1 MGDWTEQLMSAL
13 TKLGCCLL
21 DTHTL
26 DFPCKALSAFVQEP
40 TAAGLLDALAAAQAV
55 AAVRQAEQQ
64 AAQHARGSR
73 LAGWVEPNWHQ
84 LLQHL
89 NPAERH
95 HLRTY
100 LLQAKWFSAA
110 PAAAGSDSS
119 KAGVGFSQQQLQ
131 VLRSLPIFELHP
143 PLAYEDD
150 CSASSSGGGGSSADG
165 SSNGSSGGGSRSQLQ
180 NTGLLGLLQPASAA
194 AGSAAGTGLHRSLP
208 APGSQQQLLLPPQG
222 ITSGAV
228 LGSQFLRCE
237 SASEEVVLIQH
248 LGIRRL
254 PMQEFL
260 MLHLAKA
267 PQQLDPRALIS
278 TVAHILHSLKDLS
291 AREPDLLLSI
301 KGLAIIPTRAGS
313 GAGEGAP
320 PPQQEARQ
328 QLVLAAPCE
337 LFDPSNAALVQ
348 LLDPRHF
355 PAAPFDGTLA
365 SHNSTGR
372 AAGAGAVIG
381 AAVAAAEAKALL
393 AGLTLCGLR
402 REIDL
407 EVRSSTQRI
416 RLCLMGGVGLTHVR
430 LPACSVPAFIRRRC
444 CRSSLLLLRMW
455 RHCPWTTPQP
465 HPVPSCCCS
474 TWISGPGSTRSHP
487 TRRPHSGSGCRRCLG
502 APCWLNPLKRASLGR
517 TYTLSSSSSMTRRC
531 LAQLKQTQQQMPAS
545 SRTSR
550 SGRGAPRP
558 RQWRQ
563 QKWHGWSAH
572 RCGCWPHPSPVG
584 SCGSCWAGVS
594 RRCCGPSL
602 HRCSWP
608 SSGTSTLRAR

>member
-13 TKLGCCLL
+13 TKLGCYLL

-55 AAVRQAEQQ
+55 AAVRQAELQ
-64 AAQHARGSR
+64 AAQHGRGIR
-73 LAGWVEPNWHQ
+73 LAGWVQPKWAQ

-110 PAAAGSDSS
+110 TAAAGSDSS
-119 KAGVGFSQQQLQ
+119 KAGAGFSQQQLQ
-131 VLRSLPIFELHP
+131 VLRSLPIFEVHP

-150 CSASSSGGGGSSADG
+150 CGASSSGGGSSAGG

-180 NTGLLGLLQPASAA
+180 DAGLLGLLQPASAA
-194 AGSAAGTGLHRSLP
+194 AGSAAGASLHRSLP

-237 SASEEVVLIQH
+237 SASEEAVLIQH

-278 TVAHILHSLKDLS
+278 TVAHILHGLKDLS

-301 KGLAIIPTRAGS
+301 KGLAIIPSRAGS
-313 GAGEGAP
+313 GARDGAP
-320 PPQQEARQ
+320 PPQQQARQ

-348 LLDPRHF
+348 LLDPGHF

-372 AAGAGAVIG
+372 AAGGGAVIG
-381 AAVAAAEAKALL
+381 AAAAAAEAKALL

-407 EVRSSTQRI
+407 EVRSSRQRI
-416 RLCLMGGVGLTHVR
+416 WCCLMG
-430 LPACSVPAFIRRRC
+430 ARRKPLC
-444 CRSSLLLLRMW
+444 VWCVCSSL
-455 RHCPWTTPQP
+455 
-465 HPVPSCCCS
+465 
-474 TWISGPGSTRSHP
+474 
-487 TRRPHSGSGCRRCLG
+487 
-502 APCWLNPLKRASLGR
+502 AD
-517 TYTLSSSSSMTRRC
+517 
-531 LAQLKQTQQQMPAS
+531 
-545 SRTSR
+545 
-550 SGRGAPRP
+550 
-558 RQWRQ
+558 
-563 QKWHGWSAH
+563 
-572 RCGCWPHPSPVG
+572 
-584 SCGSCWAGVS
+584 
-594 RRCCGPSL
+594 
-602 HRCSWP
+602 
-608 SSGTSTLRAR
+608 